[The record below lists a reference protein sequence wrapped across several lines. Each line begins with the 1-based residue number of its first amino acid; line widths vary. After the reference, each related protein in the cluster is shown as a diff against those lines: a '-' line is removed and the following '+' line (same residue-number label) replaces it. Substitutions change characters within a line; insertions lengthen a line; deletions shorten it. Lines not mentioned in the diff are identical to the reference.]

1 MTRPLVVVNEHQA
14 AVQFHWL
21 QRHLICSVTKS
32 EEDHWRRQIQ
42 YHNELL
48 EAYYRQ

>member
-1 MTRPLVVVNEHQA
+1 MTHQLVVLCEYQA
-14 AVQFHWL
+14 AVQFDWL
-21 QRHLICSVTKS
+21 QRGLSYAVTKS

-48 EAYYRQ
+48 EAYREQ

>member
-1 MTRPLVVVNEHQA
+1 MTRQLVVICEYQA
-14 AVQFHWL
+14 AVQFDYL
-21 QRHLICSVTKS
+21 QRRVSYAVTAS

-48 EAYYRQ
+48 EAYRRQ